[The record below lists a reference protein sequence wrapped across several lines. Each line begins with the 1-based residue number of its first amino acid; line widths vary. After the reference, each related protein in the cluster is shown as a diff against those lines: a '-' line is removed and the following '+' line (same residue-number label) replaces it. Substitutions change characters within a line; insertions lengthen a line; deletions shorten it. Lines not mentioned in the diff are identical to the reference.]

1 MFYHSFYRNGEQL
14 MDNKFK
20 LGDEVT
26 LIRHVGKIV
35 GFSGR
40 GWPIVEWPEI
50 DEVLVEDPEKITK
63 VNAND

>member
-1 MFYHSFYRNGEQL
+1 MME
-14 MDNKFK
+14 NKFK

-26 LIRHVGKIV
+26 LTKHVGKIV

-63 VNAND
+63 VNADD